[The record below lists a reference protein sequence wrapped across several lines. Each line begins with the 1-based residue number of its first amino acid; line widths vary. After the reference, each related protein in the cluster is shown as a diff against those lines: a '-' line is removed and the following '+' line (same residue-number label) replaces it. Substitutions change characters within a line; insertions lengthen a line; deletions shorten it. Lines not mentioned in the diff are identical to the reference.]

1 MLNRISEI
9 GIHISIQN
17 LLRKETVND
26 ISRYDVAV
34 STLGKKRLG
43 RFKATQLATLQ
54 LVLPAMKWY
63 KTAMI

>member
-17 LLRKETVND
+17 LLRNERVND

-34 STLGKKRLG
+34 FT
-43 RFKATQLATLQ
+43 LATYLS
-54 LVLPAMKWY
+54 
-63 KTAMI
+63 T